1 MDLQLNNNI
10 SHMDSDLNNNNNITT
25 SSDLDNKPILYDD
38 SISTVQHVGQALP
51 GKTLVHGRSAGLA
64 RKVAKY
70 KKAYLLVRER
80 FYQAELE
87 ANELKLLNGKAENA
101 LKLIEDENEYVFL
114 LIGYVDDLLTFSLI
128 VSCSMH

>member
-1 MDLQLNNNI
+1 MDLQLNNNF
-10 SHMDSDLNNNNNITT
+10 SHMDSYLNNNNNITT
-25 SSDLDNKPILYDD
+25 SSDIDNKPVINDD
-38 SISTVQHVGQALP
+38 SNSSVHHIGQTLP
-51 GKTLVHGRSAGLA
+51 GKTLVHGRSVGLA

-87 ANELKLLNGKAENA
+87 ANELNLLNGKAENA

-114 LIGYVDDLLTFSLI
+114 FLAVVNDLLIFSLI
-128 VSCSMH
+128 VSC